1 MIHAIYKY
9 MCAAALLL
17 SVTGCGDFLKE
28 YSQDTDY
35 VDSWEDLNELLIGNC
50 YLPQYQSNT
59 LGQANDDN
67 QFFLHFLGDELDENL
82 STNDDNLMEYDGK
95 ERVFGY
101 FTWQARSGQNDS
113 YTGYNTENGNWTQM
127 YKLINVA
134 NNIIYS
140 VTKLKQNDNAAQLGK
155 IKVDGEAH
163 FLRAYY
169 YFFLA
174 NLYGKAYDPATAS
187 SDLAVPIKT
196 SENVEDKSFQRNTVQ
211 EVYDL
216 ILSDLDIADQELTA
230 YGAQPSKYRADSVAV
245 HFLKSRVYLYMQ
257 NWEMA
262 ARYAQKV
269 INEHPTLQNLNAL
282 NQKAG
287 ILNAASPELIF
298 SMGGNAMPCYTMNY
312 IKSFTI
318 TDKIYGLY
326 SDDDLRKSKF
336 IWTNGDFH
344 GYAKTPIIATNLT
357 LEPTDPQYYFYAYYS
372 PTSFNH
378 VDISDKFCFR
388 SAEAYLIKAEA
399 EAYMG
404 HEDAACQAL
413 NTLRAQRYAPGT
425 DYAVTATGDDLIK
438 TIRNERERELCL
450 EGQRWFDLRRYRV
463 CQVLPQK
470 ETITHHYYYYESRSS
485 SRRTALHTFILQPDD
500 WGWVLPIPQEVLDA
514 NNGMKN
520 NERGTRTYS
529 STAL

>member
-59 LGQANDDN
+59 LAQASDN

-216 ILSDLDIADQELTA
+216 ILSDLDIADKELTA

-336 IWTNGDFH
+336 IWTNGD
-344 GYAKTPIIATNLT
+344 L
-357 LEPTDPQYYFYAYYS
+357 PTILF
-372 PTSFNH
+372 
-378 VDISDKFCFR
+378 
-388 SAEAYLIKAEA
+388 
-399 EAYMG
+399 
-404 HEDAACQAL
+404 
-413 NTLRAQRYAPGT
+413 
-425 DYAVTATGDDLIK
+425 
-438 TIRNERERELCL
+438 LCL
-450 EGQRWFDLRRYRV
+450 LLAHLV
-463 CQVLPQK
+463 
-470 ETITHHYYYYESRSS
+470 
-485 SRRTALHTFILQPDD
+485 QPCRH
-500 WGWVLPIPQEVLDA
+500 L
-514 NNGMKN
+514 
-520 NERGTRTYS
+520 
-529 STAL
+529 

>member
-1 MIHAIYKY
+1 MRTSRSSAIPYK
-9 MCAAALLL
+9 
-17 SVTGCGDFLKE
+17 
-28 YSQDTDY
+28 
-35 VDSWEDLNELLIGNC
+35 
-50 YLPQYQSNT
+50 
-59 LGQANDDN
+59 
-67 QFFLHFLGDELDENL
+67 
-82 STNDDNLMEYDGK
+82 
-95 ERVFGY
+95 
-101 FTWQARSGQNDS
+101 
-113 YTGYNTENGNWTQM
+113 
-127 YKLINVA
+127 
-134 NNIIYS
+134 
-140 VTKLKQNDNAAQLGK
+140 
-155 IKVDGEAH
+155 
-163 FLRAYY
+163 
-169 YFFLA
+169 
-174 NLYGKAYDPATAS
+174 
-187 SDLAVPIKT
+187 
-196 SENVEDKSFQRNTVQ
+196 

-216 ILSDLDIADQELTA
+216 VLSDLDIADKELTA

-269 INEHPTLQNLNAL
+269 IDEHPTLQNLNAL

-298 SMGGNAMPCYTMNY
+298 SMGGNAMPCYTINY

-344 GYAKTPIIATNLT
+344 GYAKTPIRATNLT
-357 LEPTDPQYYFYAYYS
+357 LKPTDPQYYFYAYYS
-372 PTSFNH
+372 PTSFNY

-404 HEDAACQAL
+404 HEDAARQAL

-425 DYAVTATGDDLIK
+425 DYAVTATGDNLIK

-470 ETITHHYYYYESRSS
+470 ETITHHYYYYESRNSS
-485 SRRTALHTFILQPDD
+485 TRTALHTFTLQPDD

>member
-1 MIHAIYKY
+1 MIHTIYKY
-9 MCAAALLL
+9 VCAATLLL
-17 SVTGCGDFLKE
+17 SLIGCGDFLKE

-35 VDSWEDLNELLIGNC
+35 VDSWEDLNELLIGSC

-59 LGQANDDN
+59 LARASDN
-67 QFFLHFLGDELDENL
+67 QYFLHFLGDELDENL
-82 STNDDNLMEYDGK
+82 STYDDNYMEYDGK

-113 YTGYNTENGNWTQM
+113 YTGYTTENGNWEQM

-134 NNIIYS
+134 NNVIYS
-140 VTKLKQNDNAAQLGK
+140 VSKLKQNDCAAQMGK
-155 IKVDGEAH
+155 LKVDGEAR

-174 NLYGKAYDPATAS
+174 NLYGKAYDPATAAT
-187 SDLAVPIKT
+187 DLAVPIKT
-196 SENVEDKSFQRNTVQ
+196 SEEVEDKSFRRNTVQ

-216 ILSDLDIADQELTA
+216 VLTDLDIADKELTT
-230 YGAQPSKYRADSVAV
+230 YGAQPSKFRADSVAV

-269 INEHPTLQNLNAL
+269 IDEHPTLQNLNAL
-282 NQKAG
+282 NQKTG
-287 ILNAASPELIF
+287 LLNATSPELIF

-326 SDDDLRKSKF
+326 SDNDLRKNKY

-344 GYAKTPIIATNLT
+344 GYAKVPIKGTDLSQ
-357 LEPTDPQYYFYAYYS
+357 EPTAPQYYFYAYYS
-372 PTSFNH
+372 PYAFNYAA
-378 VDISDKFCFR
+378 DISDKFCFR
-388 SAEAYLIKAEA
+388 TAEAYLIKAEA

-404 HEDAACQAL
+404 HEDAARQTL
-413 NTLRAQRYAPGT
+413 NTLRAQRYASGT
-425 DYAVTATGDDLIK
+425 NYAVTTTGDDLIK

-470 ETITHHYYYYESRSS
+470 EAITHHYYYYENRNSS
-485 SRRTALHTFILQPDD
+485 TRTALHTFTLGSDD
-500 WGWVLPIPQEVLDA
+500 WGWVLPIPQEVLDI
-514 NNGMKN
+514 NSGMKN
-520 NERGTRTYS
+520 NERGTRTYT